1 MKKTTKGLLS
11 ALLLTAMCGTVG
23 CKPKESSTVT
33 PSTGTQI
40 SSTSTQQVTVEA
52 QNLLSSIVDSGDGC
66 YTVTEADGKTTVAF
80 NKPAGKEWSSAK
92 VDLTGMTNKDKM
104 STLRFKVSGV
114 GKLVLKFEGSAG
126 TAQVEIF
133 IYESAS
139 KYEWSLL
146 DDVAK
151 ITDAH
156 SLFIFAAGGGAGEGS
171 VIFEEL
177 TLTPD
182 VAGDDTSYQII
193 TTNYKN
199 FIDGPHVYDGISK
212 DFHFNWDWACN
223 DGDVYEF
230 TYGDNG
236 IKVDYSKPVVERDWA
251 YALTPVA
258 GDFSKMNYLNFRVT
272 GTASKNFTAKVAQ
285 ADSNKTNVPGFEDGH
300 FKFSGEEDTFSVDI
314 SGLTP
319 EAKRL
324 IGNVFFF
331 AEGGS
336 YGDNVKGSFMLHDA
350 WFSQQI
356 PDTAKENKYVG
367 GDDFNVNMYWTGDSI
382 FSVNEANGKTTVSWE
397 GAAPEN
403 RWTNIN
409 APYKGDVSV
418 FGELEYSITLPAN
431 SAIRMSLPGA
441 GDLGD
446 LVNVDNSEAKTFTG
460 YFDLSKFTKEKL
472 AATDKV
478 MIFPLATIDE
488 SKPDGQ
494 KECTVPATGSLEI
507 AKLRF
512 VNGRIFVNEEN
523 GVLDLSTADWYGDT
537 NYTAT
542 SDENG
547 TKLHYTKDKGAWA
560 AFKMRIDGSVL
571 EKYNTVTFEV
581 TGPEGADAIV
591 KFEGESGGANEKKWE
606 NNVTTPF
613 TGEKE
618 TVTLSL
624 SMINECEAIQLWVW
638 ADFLKSGVE
647 GDIVIHS
654 MTFSYVE
661 PEA

>member
-126 TAQVEIF
+126 AAQVEIF

-212 DFHFNWDWACN
+212 DFHFSWDWACN
-223 DGDVYEF
+223 DGDVYTFE
-230 TYGDNG
+230 YGDNG
-236 IKVDYSKPVVERDWA
+236 ITVNYTKPDNTREWA

-258 GDFSKMNYLNFRVT
+258 GDFSRMNFLNFKVT
-272 GTASKNFTAKVAQ
+272 GTKGKGFTAKVAQ
-285 ADSNKTNVPGFEDGH
+285 ADANKSNVPGFNDGH
-300 FKFSGEEDTFSVDI
+300 FNFSGTEDTFSVDI

-581 TGPEGADAIV
+581 TGPEGTDAIV

>member
-126 TAQVEIF
+126 AAQVEIF

-212 DFHFNWDWACN
+212 DFHFSWDWACN
-223 DGDVYEF
+223 DGDVYTFE
-230 TYGDNG
+230 YGDNG
-236 IKVDYSKPVVERDWA
+236 ITVNYTKPDNTREWA

-258 GDFSKMNYLNFRVT
+258 GDFSRMNFLNFKVT
-272 GTASKNFTAKVAQ
+272 GTKGKGFTAKVAQ
-285 ADSNKTNVPGFEDGH
+285 ADANKSNVPGFNDGH
-300 FKFSGEEDTFSVDI
+300 FNFSGTEDTFSVDI

-331 AEGGS
+331 AEGGKF
-336 YGDNVKGSFMLHDA
+336 GADVNGSFVLHDA
-350 WFSQQI
+350 WFSQTA
-356 PDTAKENKYVG
+356 PDSAKVNKYVS
-367 GDDFNVNMYWTGDSI
+367 GDDFSVNQFWKYDSI
-382 FSVNEANGKTTVSWE
+382 YTVEEANGKTTVSWE

-460 YFDLSKFTKEKL
+460 YFDLSKFTKEQL

-478 MIFPLATIDE
+478 MVFPLATIDE

-507 AKLRF
+507 TKLRF